1 MKNKYWRNF
10 PMWNKKL
17 SFATVLISGALC
29 LPLSAQDAETKVP
42 EKVVEPEKD
51 KAALPADAPAE
62 SADDIAAK
70 RLAEVAKKLS
80 VKEEE
85 NRIKSL
91 SLMELGKKKYT
102 ELDYESAESF
112 FKKAVEAY
120 AENKEAQEWLMR
132 VEKESGKSPENRHL
146 GVQNLRDLEG
156 IRVQEYRAEAD
167 NQLAKARSL
176 IDEAM
181 TLVDSASEGD
191 QLTALAEAEKRLVTS
206 WKKYQ
211 NLLEQLALRR
221 NFPGFDVRSYQEK
234 AELGKKDVS
243 SLLDQLQIRR
253 KKLDQKQAID
263 KEKAENDRNK
273 KYFEDK
279 IREQLISAEHQLSMK
294 NYDAAERI
302 ARDVLREDPNNSHAL
317 KIKKQARKKRHKN
330 FEKTVP
336 RILEDNIKEGNQIIN
351 EFEIPHQDIVVYPA
365 EWEDF
370 IQLRKPDGAAE
381 IVKAPWKISMLQ
393 KMETPVFFDF
403 TNTGFREG
411 LNELSDLANI
421 TIAFDKKLFT
431 EGGVDPEAPIQMVAN
446 GMSFKNALKWI
457 LANVNADY
465 ALSNQAVY
473 ITPKGQ
479 ITGDTIMQT
488 YSILDLITPPRSFP
502 GPDIQPGQNAT
513 ITAPIEEAEAD
524 VILDENNIKELIIDK
539 IAKDSWDD
547 ARGTSIE
554 VFQGKLIVVHNE
566 EVQEQ
571 VANFLSELREAQT
584 LQVVIQTRF
593 IDVQEGAMEEIGVS
607 WRGLDQAS
615 VNDVGAV
622 GTDGAGFLSDVR
634 RLSDYDARGI
644 ITNPS
649 SITSFERAWN
659 PAPTGDRLGLIGQFA
674 ILGNVQAEA
683 IFHAVETS
691 GSGISLQAPS
701 VTVFN
706 NTTAHIDVAISRNY
720 VRDYAVVDGNYDP
733 TIDQFFEGVVLE
745 VKPTVSSDRKY
756 ITMEVRPTIATLI
769 NLQPFQFNALAAVG
783 VAGAA
788 IGPGAGNGG
797 VAAILQTLTLTIE
810 VPNIRYERLRTTVN
824 LPDRSVVLLGG
835 LMRSLKG
842 DKQTGVPLLSN
853 IPFLGRL
860 FKNKSSGVAKD
871 NLIISM
877 SGRIVIFEEI
887 ENEL

>member
-1 MKNKYWRNF
+1 
-10 PMWNKKL
+10 MWNKKL
-17 SFATVLISGALC
+17 SIATVLLSGALS
-29 LPLSAQDAETKVP
+29 LPLSAQDAEPKVP
-42 EKVVEPEKD
+42 AEKEAAVPEKD
-51 KAALPADAPAE
+51 KAPKPADGEKPAE
-62 SADDIAAK
+62 STDDVAAK
-70 RLAEVAKKLS
+70 RLAETAQKLS
-80 VKEEE
+80 VKEQE

-91 SLMELGKKKYT
+91 HLMELGKKKYA
-102 ELDYESAESF
+102 ELEYDMAESF
-112 FKKAVEAY
+112 FKKAVEAN
-120 AENKEAQEWLMR
+120 AENKEAKEWLQK

-146 GVQNLRDLEG
+146 GVQNLRDQEG
-156 IRVQEYRAEAD
+156 VRVQEYRAEAE
-167 NQLAKARSL
+167 NQLAKSRAL
-176 IDEAM
+176 IDESM

-191 QLTALAEAEKRLVTS
+191 QLTALAEAEKKLVEA

-221 NFPGFDVRSYQEK
+221 TFPGFDVRTYQEK
-234 AELGKKDVS
+234 AEAGKKDVS
-243 SLLDQLQIRR
+243 NLLDQLQIRR

-263 KEKAENDRNK
+263 KEKAENERNK

-279 IREQLISAEHQLSMK
+279 ISEQLIQAEHQLSMK

-302 ARDVLREDPNNSHAL
+302 ARDVLREDPNNSTAL
-317 KIKKQARKKRHKN
+317 KIKKSARKKRHKN

-336 RILEDNIKEGNQIIN
+336 GILEDNIKEGSQLIN
-351 EFEIPHQDIVVYPA
+351 EYEIPFQDIVVYPE
-365 EWEDF
+365 EWESF

-381 IVKAPWKISMLQ
+381 IVKAPWKIAMLQ
-393 KMETPVFFDF
+393 RMEQPVFFDF
-403 TNTGFREG
+403 TNTGFRDG
-411 LNELSDLANI
+411 LNELSDLSGI
-421 TIAFDKKLFT
+421 TIAFDRRLFT

-465 ALSNQAVY
+465 SLSNQAVY

-479 ITGDTIMQT
+479 ISGDTIMQT
-488 YSILDLITPPRSFP
+488 YSILDLITPPKSFA
-502 GPDIQPGQNAT
+502 GPDIVPGQNAT
-513 ITAPIEEAEAD
+513 ITEPLDTAAEETK
-524 VILDENNIKELIIDK
+524 LDENNIKELIVDK
-539 IAKDSWDD
+539 IARDSWDD
-547 ARGTSIE
+547 AKGTSIE

-571 VANFLSELREAQT
+571 ITAFLSELREAQT

-593 IDVQEGAMEEIGVS
+593 IDVQEGTMEEIGVS
-607 WRGLDQAS
+607 WRGLDQAN
-615 VNDVGAV
+615 VNDVGSL
-622 GTDGAGFLSDVR
+622 GRDGAGYLSDVR
-634 RLSDYDARGI
+634 RLDDYDARGI
-644 ITNPS
+644 INNPGTIS
-649 SITSFERAWN
+649 SFERAWN
-659 PAPTGDRLGLIGQFA
+659 PAPTGSRMGLAGQFA

-691 GSGISLQAPS
+691 GSGIELQAPS

-706 NTTAHIDVAISRNY
+706 NTTAHIDVAVSRNY
-720 VRDYAVVDGNYDP
+720 IRDYAVVDGNYDP

-756 ITMEVRPTIATLI
+756 ITMEVKPTIATLI
-769 NLQPFQFNALAAVG
+769 DLQPFSFNALAAVG
-783 VAGAA
+783 VAGAN
-788 IGPGAGNGG
+788 IGGNGNANPVG
-797 VAAILQTLTLTIE
+797 ILQTLTLTIE

-842 DKQTGVPLLSN
+842 DKQSGVPLLSN

-860 FKNKSSGVAKD
+860 FKNKGSGSAKD